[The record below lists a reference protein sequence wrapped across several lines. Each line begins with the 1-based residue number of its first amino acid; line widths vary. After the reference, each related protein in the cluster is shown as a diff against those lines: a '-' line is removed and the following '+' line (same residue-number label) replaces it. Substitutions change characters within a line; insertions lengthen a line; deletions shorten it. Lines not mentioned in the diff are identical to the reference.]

1 METLTEIFS
10 KKPEVLRLKMKNR
23 NQQINI
29 ELEVNYN
36 EIKCTYKNSP

>member
-1 METLTEIFS
+1 METLIETFS

-23 NQQINI
+23 NQQINRD
-29 ELEVNYN
+29 LEVNY